1 MATEDGNYLLILSG
15 FGDKNNMMFADISKK
30 NYKEFNKNLTFNP
43 IVSDFKGTTS
53 CFHNVESKFYCTTD
67 IGAKEGRIVI
77 IDFLNP
83 K

>member
-1 MATEDGNYLLILSG
+1 MATEDGKYLLILSG
-15 FGDKNNMMFADISKK
+15 FGDKNNMMFADIS
-30 NYKEFNKNLTFNP
+30 NKDHKQLNQNLTFTP
-43 IVSDFKGTTS
+43 IVSDYKGTTS